1 MRGDRDP
8 QTSLTPFPPQR
19 PGSVPNL
26 QFAVFNFQF
35 AILRPHSRSSP
46 LTSSRPVKTTPIT
59 SADLRASVIAVP
71 PLCRNADLTLAD
83 AENTKL
89 IRHLEAGGI
98 RTLLYGGNAN
108 LYNIAP
114 SEFPKLLAY
123 LAAAAG
129 PDTLIVP
136 SVGPMYGTLLDQAL
150 MLRDHQFP
158 TAMILPTLF
167 LSKPAGVATAVR
179 HFVEKSRLPAV
190 LYIKD
195 EAYIT
200 PELAA
205 QLVKDGLIS
214 WIKYAVVKPDPAQD
228 PYLSKLTSLVDPSLI
243 VSGIGEQP
251 AIIHLRDFG
260 ITGFTAGC
268 VCIAPARS
276 TEMLKAITNGDY
288 AKAEQLRQ
296 IFRPLED
303 LRNGH
308 SPILVLHH
316 AVALA
321 GIANTGPVL
330 PLLSELP
337 AELLPTIEKAAKD
350 LLALN
355 S

>member
-1 MRGDRDP
+1 MK
-8 QTSLTPFPPQR
+8 TS
-19 PGSVPNL
+19 
-26 QFAVFNFQF
+26 
-35 AILRPHSRSSP
+35 
-46 LTSSRPVKTTPIT
+46 PIT

-71 PLCRNADLTLAD
+71 PLCRKADLTLAD
-83 AENTKL
+83 AENVKL

-114 SEFPKLLAY
+114 SEFPKLLSF
-123 LAAAAG
+123 LADAAG
-129 PDTLIVP
+129 PDTLVVP
-136 SVGPMYGTLLDQAL
+136 SVGPLYGNILDQAA
-150 MLRDHQFP
+150 MLRDFQFP

-167 LSKPAGVATAVR
+167 PSKPAGVAKAVR
-179 HFVEKSRLPAV
+179 HFVEKSGLPAV

-205 QLVKDGLIS
+205 ELVQDGLIS

-228 PYLSKLTSLVDPSLI
+228 AYLSKLVSIVDPALI

-276 TEMLKAITNGDY
+276 TEMLQAITAGDY

-303 LRNGH
+303 LRNAH

-321 GIANTGPVL
+321 GIADTGPVL
-330 PLLSELP
+330 PLLTELP
-337 AELLPTIEKAAKD
+337 SDLLPGIEKAARE

-355 S
+355 G

>member
-1 MRGDRDP
+1 MK
-8 QTSLTPFPPQR
+8 TS
-19 PGSVPNL
+19 
-26 QFAVFNFQF
+26 
-35 AILRPHSRSSP
+35 
-46 LTSSRPVKTTPIT
+46 PIT
-59 SADLRASVIAVP
+59 PADLRASVIAVP
-71 PLCRNADLTLAD
+71 PLCRKGDLTLAD
-83 AENTKL
+83 GENVKL

-108 LYNIAP
+108 LYNMAP
-114 SEFPKLLAY
+114 SEFPKLLSF
-123 LAAAAG
+123 LAGAAG
-129 PDTLIVP
+129 PDTLVVP
-136 SVGPMYGTLLDQAL
+136 SVGPLYGNILDQAA
-150 MLRDHQFP
+150 MLRDFQFP

-167 LSKPAGVATAVR
+167 PSKPAGVAKAVR
-179 HFVEKSRLPAV
+179 HFVEKSGLPAV

-205 QLVKDGLIS
+205 ELVKDGLIS

-228 PYLSKLTSLVDPSLI
+228 AYLSKLVSLVNPEMI

-251 AIIHLRDFG
+251 AIVHLRDFG

-276 TEMLKAITNGDY
+276 TEMLKAITAGDY

-303 LRNGH
+303 LRNAH

-321 GIANTGPVL
+321 GIADTGPVL
-330 PLLSELP
+330 PLLTELP
-337 AELLPTIEKAAKD
+337 SELLPEIQKAARE

-355 S
+355 G